1 MIINRIKRI
10 LSKIKRFL
18 INILEKFGRR
28 YYYVTIYDY
37 ALKHPDKAMILS
49 IAKDET
55 VYTEAPTY
63 YPEDANSGRTNR
75 IPELKKGIDIFDWLA
90 VLHDVKCFPWSDI
103 VITSDNK
110 AIYDIKDYYALSQYG
125 DYKDE
130 STSRDTDDYCKMH
143 WTKYQMVEKGFL
155 VEGIFSSNWYH
166 FVTQVLP
173 KMKFVSSIPESVP
186 IIVPPHCK
194 ENNNF
199 RQALDIFIKQ
209 HAPKRSIIY
218 MPYKGAYIVKTLYV
232 ASAQGLLI
240 PNLKKNVK
248 EIMRPE
254 WCLYKQSTIDFIRE
268 TMLKAMDTTR
278 AYPDKIYITRKNAS
292 PRRSFNEDEIIKF
305 IASEGYAVVAP
316 ETYPLAEQI
325 ALFHHA
331 RCIVA
336 CSGAAFTNLLY
347 CQKGCKVI
355 IMNNY
360 RQPIG
365 VFNTIATLVG
375 VESLNV
381 SGYDKDIS
389 VVDDIH
395 ASFIMPTARL
405 QKAMERMGMML

>member
-1 MIINRIKRI
+1 MITKIKKA
-10 LSKIKRFL
+10 LSKIKRIL
-18 INILEKFGRR
+18 ISVLEKFGRR
-28 YYYVTIYDY
+28 YYYVSIFDF
-37 ALKHPDKAMILS
+37 ALKHPDKAKIISLS
-49 IAKDET
+49 LDET

-63 YPEDANSGRTNR
+63 YPDEVNSGRMHR

-103 VITSDNK
+103 VVTSDNK

-143 WTKYQMVEKGFL
+143 WTKYQTVEKGFL

-166 FVTQVLP
+166 FITQVLP
-173 KMKFVSSIPESVP
+173 KMKYILQVPKDVP

-209 HAPKRSIIY
+209 HAPERSIIY

-248 EIMRPE
+248 EIMHPE

-268 TMLKAMDTTR
+268 TMLKAMDTTKT
-278 AYPDKIYITRKNAS
+278 YPKKIFISRKNAS
-292 PRRSFNEDEIIKF
+292 ARRSFNEDEIAEFMSKN
-305 IASEGYAVVAP
+305 GYTIVAP
-316 ETYPLAEQI
+316 ETYSVAEQV

-331 RCIVA
+331 KCIVA

-347 CQKGCKVI
+347 CQSGSKVI

-375 VESLNV
+375 VETLNL
-381 SGYDKDIS
+381 SGYDEDIP
-389 VVDDIH
+389 VGMDVH
-395 ASFIMPTARL
+395 KCFIMSLERL
-405 QKAMERMGMML
+405 RDAMERMEMIW